1 MTDKV
6 YTALY
11 PLDFTG
17 YVLYDNTIESIKNY
31 YYHKFHPGG
40 FVYAMLCNDFVGAA
54 CRADS
59 WNQEKLHEYANWLI
73 NRMPPG
79 SWGSKEIVDA
89 WLRSDRNA
97 A

>member
-17 YVLYDNTIESIKNY
+17 YMFYDTTQMSIENY
-31 YYHKFHPGG
+31 YYRRLHPGG
-40 FVYAMLCNDFVGAA
+40 FVYYMLCNDFVGAA

-79 SWGSKEIVDA
+79 SWGNKETVDE

>member
-1 MTDKV
+1 MTDNV
-6 YTALY
+6 YTSLY

-17 YVLYDNTIESIKNY
+17 YVLYDNTIKSIENY
-31 YYHKFHPGG
+31 YYHKFHPGS

-54 CRADS
+54 TRADS
-59 WNQEKLHEYANWLI
+59 WNQEKLHDYAMWLI

-79 SWGSKEIVDA
+79 SWGNKETVDE

>member
-1 MTDKV
+1 MTDNV

-17 YVLYDNTIESIKNY
+17 YSFYDHTQMSIESY
-31 YYHKFHPGG
+31 YYHKLEPGG
-40 FVYAMLCNDFVGAA
+40 FVYHMLCNDFVGAA

-59 WNQEKLHEYANWLI
+59 WNQEKLPNYAMWLMH
-73 NRMPPG
+73 RMPPG
-79 SWGSKEIVDA
+79 AWGSKEIVDA